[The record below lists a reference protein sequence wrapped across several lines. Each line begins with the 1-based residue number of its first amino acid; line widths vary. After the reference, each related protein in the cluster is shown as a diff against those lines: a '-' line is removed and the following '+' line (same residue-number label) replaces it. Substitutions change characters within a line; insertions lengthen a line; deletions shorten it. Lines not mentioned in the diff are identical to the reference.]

1 MVSLKLAEPSDFDF
15 FYRLKSEPS
24 NIAWSGHDKAP
35 DRENL
40 NRFFM
45 DCIRHQA
52 EHDARK
58 IYLVLNGNTPVG
70 HLYLIPVPYP
80 ECRPDTFGLSPAI
93 SERYW
98 RRGYAKE
105 AIRLGLEL
113 GKQMGFSE
121 LYTMIREDN
130 LASLRAFSACGVQI
144 TEDYQM
150 EYIPSLGKEVK
161 MFIVRKSL

>member
-1 MVSLKLAEPSDFDF
+1 MVSLKLAEPGDFDF
-15 FYRLKSEPS
+15 FFSLKSEPS

-52 EHDARK
+52 ERDARK
-58 IYLVLNGNTPVG
+58 IYLVLDGNTPVG

-80 ECRPDTFGLSPAI
+80 GGRPDSFGLSPAI

-121 LYTMIREDN
+121 MYTMIREDN
-130 LASLRAFSACGVQI
+130 HASFHAFSACGVQR
-144 TEDYQM
+144 TEDY
-150 EYIPSLGKEVK
+150 ETVYIPSLGKEVK
-161 MFIVRKSL
+161 MFIVRKRL